1 MISPL
6 PDAVTR
12 VVTTV
17 KLIPAGPLHTTRG
30 SLEGPSRLQK
40 PGARRFSLGPSP
52 RPALLTEAE
61 RHRGVPN
68 HDVQATAMSG
78 WRYAPP
84 PRRA

>member
-17 KLIPAGPLHTTRG
+17 KLIPAGPLHTTRE

-40 PGARRFSLGPSP
+40 PGAPHP
-52 RPALLTEAE
+52 PAPPLLAEAE